1 MSQYWHSLTTEEV
14 LDSLKTSRSGLSED
28 EVADRQEQYGINL
41 LTKKKGNSVLKL
53 LWQQLS
59 NPLIYV
65 LLVAIA
71 LAFLMGKVTDAFVIL
86 SVVLINTFIG
96 FLQEWGADRTIRSL
110 MDMAPEFTVVKRNGV
125 QKNIP
130 SRNLVPGDL
139 VLLQAGDKVSADLR
153 LCQVKSFQCE
163 EASLTGES
171 VPVTKTTDPADVAA
185 GIGDRHCMAF
195 AGTLV
200 SHGTAEG
207 IVVKTGMQTEIGK
220 ISSLLQETPNQETP
234 MVKAIGRLGA
244 WITIAIILV
253 SLLLFAVAMARNYP
267 FADAALSA
275 ITLAVAAI
283 PEGLPAVITIASAI
297 GVKRMAQRKAI
308 IRHLPAVETLGSTT
322 VICSDKTGTLTRNVM
337 TVTGLWTGEKHYQVT
352 DEAILYDE
360 TRVDIAH
367 HAELYQLLVAG
378 TLCND
383 ASTERRNGAEEKVGD
398 PTELAL
404 VEVFEKLGFDD
415 RQLRTSSRR
424 LDEVPFDSDK
434 KFMATLHIH
443 PNGDNIIYLKGAPEV
458 VLPMTTED
466 IAFKTL
472 IRQETLMFADRGNRV
487 LAFASKYVNK
497 ERISEDDLTSGFRFM
512 GLQAMIDPPR
522 PEVRQ
527 SILACQQ
534 AGITVKMITG
544 DHPGTALSIGK
555 ELGIWNE
562 GQPVYAG
569 NDLSAMNHEAYKQA
583 VADAN
588 IFARVSPEHKLKLVE
603 ALQANGDVVA
613 MTGDGVNDA
622 PALKRAN
629 IGVAMGITGTSAAKE
644 AADMILADDNFQS
657 IRAAVEEGRRVYDNL
672 LKSLVFVLPTSIG
685 LGLVT
690 FIAILIFPVTNG
702 QVIRPI
708 LPAQV
713 LWINLITAV
722 ALALPLALEHM
733 EPDIM
738 QRPPR
743 QPNRPMFSKKILLR
757 MFMVSLAMALG
768 TVGMFMWEYHSK
780 LKDGVISAAAIAE
793 AQTMSVTAMV
803 LFQVV
808 YLLNCRSLT
817 HSFFKLSLFSNPAVY
832 IGIAVVISAQLL
844 FIYTPFMNNIFGS
857 MPLSAGAILLT
868 FLVALVLFPLLE
880 IEKKVRLFGE

>member
-14 LDSLKTSRSGLSED
+14 LDTLKTSRSGLSED

-603 ALQANGDVVA
+603 ALQANGAVVA

-817 HSFFKLSLFSNPAVY
+817 HSFFKISLFSNPAVY

>member
-28 EVADRQEQYGINL
+28 EVADRQEQFGINL

-544 DHPGTALSIGK
+544 DHPGTALAIGK
-555 ELGIWNE
+555 ELGIWKE

-603 ALQANGDVVA
+603 ALQANGAVVA

-690 FIAILIFPVTNG
+690 FIAILIFPVTDG

-743 QPNRPMFSKKILLR
+743 QSNRPMFSKKILLR

>member
-603 ALQANGDVVA
+603 ALQANGAVVA

-690 FIAILIFPVTNG
+690 FIAILIFPVTDG

>member
-14 LDSLKTSRSGLSED
+14 LDILKTSRSGLSED

-603 ALQANGDVVA
+603 ALQANGAVVA

>member
-171 VPVTKTTDPADVAA
+171 VPVTKTTDPADVSA

-415 RQLRTSSRR
+415 MQLRTSSRR

-544 DHPGTALSIGK
+544 DHPGTALAIGK
-555 ELGIWNE
+555 ELGIWKE

-569 NDLSAMNHEAYKQA
+569 NDLSAMDHEAYKQA

-588 IFARVSPEHKLKLVE
+588 IFARVSSEHKLKLVE
-603 ALQANGDVVA
+603 ALQANGAVVA

-743 QPNRPMFSKKILLR
+743 QSNRPMFSKKILLR

>member
-41 LTKKKGNSVLKL
+41 LTKKKGNSVLKM

-110 MDMAPEFTVVKRNGV
+110 MDMAPEFAVVKRNGV

-603 ALQANGDVVA
+603 ALQANGAVVA

-817 HSFFKLSLFSNPAVY
+817 HSFFKISLFSNPAVY

>member
-1 MSQYWHSLTTEEV
+1 MSQHWHSLTTKEV
-14 LDSLKTSRSGLSED
+14 FDILKTSRSGLPDD
-28 EVADRQEQYGINL
+28 EVTHRQEQYGINL
-41 LTKKKGNSVLKL
+41 LTKKKGSSVLKL

-110 MDMAPEFTVVKRNGV
+110 MEMAPEFTVVKRDGV

-130 SRNLVPGDL
+130 SRDLVPGDL

-171 VPVTKTTDPADVAA
+171 VSVTKTTDPVDVAA

-207 IVVKTGMQTEIGK
+207 IVVRTGMQTEIGK
-220 ISSLLQETPNQETP
+220 ISSLLQETPSQETP

-322 VICSDKTGTLTRNVM
+322 VICSDKTGTLTKNAM
-337 TVTGLWTGEKHYQVT
+337 TVTGLWTGKKHYQVT
-352 DEAILYDE
+352 DDAIQDGE
-360 TRVDIAH
+360 TKVDIAH

-383 ASTERRNGAEEKVGD
+383 ASTEWRNGAEEKVGD

-404 VEVFEKLGFDD
+404 IEVFEKLGYDD
-415 RQLRTSSRR
+415 RQLRKSSRR
-424 LDEVPFDSDK
+424 LDEMPFDSDK

-458 VLPMTTED
+458 VLPMTSED

-472 IRQETLMFADRGNRV
+472 IRQQTLMFADRGNRV
-487 LAFASKYVNK
+487 LAFASKYVNT
-497 ERISEDDLTSGFRFM
+497 ERISEDDLTTGFRFM

-544 DHPGTALSIGK
+544 DHPGTALAIGK
-555 ELGIWNE
+555 ELSIWNE

-569 NDLSAMNHEAYKQA
+569 NDLSVMDPEAYKQA
-583 VADAN
+583 VAESN

-603 ALQANGDVVA
+603 ALQANGGVVA

-702 QVIRPI
+702 HVIRPI

-743 QPNRPMFSKKILLR
+743 QPNRPMFSKKVLLR

-768 TVGMFMWEYHSK
+768 TVGMFMWEYHSE
-780 LKDGVISAAAIAE
+780 LKDGVISETAIAE
-793 AQTMSVTAMV
+793 AQTMAVTTMV

-832 IGIAVVISAQLL
+832 IGIAVVIFAQLL

-857 MPLSAGAILLT
+857 MPLGSGAILLT
-868 FLVALVLFPLLE
+868 FLIALVLFPLLE

>member
-603 ALQANGDVVA
+603 ALQANGAVVA

-690 FIAILIFPVTNG
+690 FIAILIFPVTDG

-743 QPNRPMFSKKILLR
+743 QSNRPMFSKKILLR

>member
-544 DHPGTALSIGK
+544 DHPGTALAIGK
-555 ELGIWNE
+555 ELGIWKE

-588 IFARVSPEHKLKLVE
+588 IFARVSSEHKLKLVE
-603 ALQANGDVVA
+603 ALQANGAVVA

>member
-171 VPVTKTTDPADVAA
+171 VPVTKTTDPADVSA

-603 ALQANGDVVA
+603 ALQANGAVVA

>member
-1 MSQYWHSLTTEEV
+1 ME
-14 LDSLKTSRSGLSED
+14 
-28 EVADRQEQYGINL
+28 
-41 LTKKKGNSVLKL
+41 
-53 LWQQLS
+53 
-59 NPLIYV
+59 
-65 LLVAIA
+65 
-71 LAFLMGKVTDAFVIL
+71 
-86 SVVLINTFIG
+86 
-96 FLQEWGADRTIRSL
+96 
-110 MDMAPEFTVVKRNGV
+110 MAPEFAVVRREGI
-125 QKNIP
+125 QKSIP
-130 SRNLVPGDL
+130 SRDLVPGDL
-139 VLLQAGDKVSADLR
+139 VLMQAGDKVSADLR

-163 EASLTGES
+163 EAALTGES
-171 VPVTKTTDPADVAA
+171 VPVTKTTEPADVTA
-185 GIGDRHCMAF
+185 GIGDRYCMAF

-207 IVVKTGMQTEIGK
+207 IVVRTGMQTEIGK
-220 ISSLLQETPNQETP
+220 ISSLLQDTPTPETP
-234 MVKAIGRLGA
+234 MVKAIGRMGA

-253 SLLLFAVAMARNYP
+253 SLVLFAVAMARNYP

-297 GVKRMAQRKAI
+297 GVKRMAARKAI

-322 VICSDKTGTLTRNVM
+322 VICSDKTGTLTKNVM
-337 TVTGLWTGEKHYQVT
+337 TVTGLWTGKKHYSVT
-352 DEAILYDE
+352 EDTILDGE
-360 TRVDIAH
+360 TVVDSTQH
-367 HAELYQLLVAG
+367 PELYQLLVAG

-383 ASTERRNGAEEKVGD
+383 ASTEHREGEKEKVGD

-404 VEVFEKLGFDD
+404 VEAFEKLGFDD
-415 RQLRTSSRR
+415 RQLRAMYQR
-424 LDEVPFDSDK
+424 LDEMPFDSDK

-443 PNGDNIIYLKGAPEV
+443 SKNENVIYLKGAPEV
-458 VLPMTTED
+458 VLPMTNED
-466 IAFKTL
+466 TNFKTL
-472 IRQETLMFADRGNRV
+472 IRHETLMSADRGNRV
-487 LAFASKYVNK
+487 LAFASKLVSADK
-497 ERISEDDLTSGFRFM
+497 ISEDDLSAGFRFI

-522 PEVRQ
+522 PEVKQ

-544 DHPGTALSIGK
+544 DHPGTALAIGK
-555 ELGIWNE
+555 DLGIWTE

-569 NDLSAMNHEAYKQA
+569 NDLSGMDSAAYKQA
-583 VADAN
+583 VADSN

-603 ALQANGDVVA
+603 ALQSNGAVVA

-672 LKSLVFVLPTSIG
+672 LKSLVFVLPTSMG

-690 FIAILIFPVTNG
+690 FLAILIFPVSDG
-702 QVIRPI
+702 HVIRPM
-708 LPAQV
+708 LPVQV

-722 ALALPLALEHM
+722 SLALPLALEHM

-738 QRPPR
+738 SRPPR
-743 QPNRPMFSKKILLR
+743 QPDKPMFSKKILLR
-757 MFMVSLAMALG
+757 MFMVALAMALG
-768 TVGMFMWEYHSK
+768 TVGMFMWEYQSE
-780 LKDGVISAAAIAE
+780 LKHGIISSTAIAE
-793 AQTMSVTAMV
+793 AQTMAVTTMV
-803 LFQVV
+803 LFQVI

-817 HSFFKLSLFSNPAVY
+817 HSFFKLSFFSNPAVY
-832 IGIAVVISAQLL
+832 IGIGVVIVAQLL

-857 MPLSAGAILLT
+857 MPLSTEAMLLT
-868 FLVALVLFPLLE
+868 FLIALVLFPLLE

>member
-14 LDSLKTSRSGLSED
+14 LDTLKTSRSGLSED

-603 ALQANGDVVA
+603 ALQANGAVVA

-690 FIAILIFPVTNG
+690 FIAILIFPVTDG

>member
-14 LDSLKTSRSGLSED
+14 LDTLKTSRSGLSED

-603 ALQANGDVVA
+603 ALQANGAVVA

>member
-544 DHPGTALSIGK
+544 DHPGTALAIGK
-555 ELGIWNE
+555 ELGIWKE

-588 IFARVSPEHKLKLVE
+588 IFARVSSEHKLKLVE
-603 ALQANGDVVA
+603 ALQANGAVVA

-743 QPNRPMFSKKILLR
+743 QSNRPMFSKKILLR

>member
-14 LDSLKTSRSGLSED
+14 LDTLKTSRSGLSED

-171 VPVTKTTDPADVAA
+171 VPVTKTTDPADVSA

-544 DHPGTALSIGK
+544 DHPGTALAIGK
-555 ELGIWNE
+555 ELGIWKE

-569 NDLSAMNHEAYKQA
+569 NDLSAMDHEAYKQA

-588 IFARVSPEHKLKLVE
+588 IFARVSSEHKLKLVE
-603 ALQANGDVVA
+603 ALQANGAVVA

-743 QPNRPMFSKKILLR
+743 QSNRPMFSKKILLR

>member
-65 LLVAIA
+65 LLVAIS

-367 HAELYQLLVAG
+367 HAELYQLLGAG

-383 ASTERRNGAEEKVGD
+383 ASTERRNG
-398 PTELAL
+398 
-404 VEVFEKLGFDD
+404 
-415 RQLRTSSRR
+415 
-424 LDEVPFDSDK
+424 
-434 KFMATLHIH
+434 
-443 PNGDNIIYLKGAPEV
+443 
-458 VLPMTTED
+458 
-466 IAFKTL
+466 
-472 IRQETLMFADRGNRV
+472 
-487 LAFASKYVNK
+487 
-497 ERISEDDLTSGFRFM
+497 
-512 GLQAMIDPPR
+512 
-522 PEVRQ
+522 
-527 SILACQQ
+527 
-534 AGITVKMITG
+534 
-544 DHPGTALSIGK
+544 
-555 ELGIWNE
+555 
-562 GQPVYAG
+562 
-569 NDLSAMNHEAYKQA
+569 
-583 VADAN
+583 
-588 IFARVSPEHKLKLVE
+588 
-603 ALQANGDVVA
+603 
-613 MTGDGVNDA
+613 
-622 PALKRAN
+622 
-629 IGVAMGITGTSAAKE
+629 
-644 AADMILADDNFQS
+644 
-657 IRAAVEEGRRVYDNL
+657 
-672 LKSLVFVLPTSIG
+672 
-685 LGLVT
+685 
-690 FIAILIFPVTNG
+690 
-702 QVIRPI
+702 
-708 LPAQV
+708 
-713 LWINLITAV
+713 
-722 ALALPLALEHM
+722 
-733 EPDIM
+733 
-738 QRPPR
+738 
-743 QPNRPMFSKKILLR
+743 
-757 MFMVSLAMALG
+757 
-768 TVGMFMWEYHSK
+768 
-780 LKDGVISAAAIAE
+780 
-793 AQTMSVTAMV
+793 
-803 LFQVV
+803 
-808 YLLNCRSLT
+808 
-817 HSFFKLSLFSNPAVY
+817 
-832 IGIAVVISAQLL
+832 
-844 FIYTPFMNNIFGS
+844 
-857 MPLSAGAILLT
+857 
-868 FLVALVLFPLLE
+868 
-880 IEKKVRLFGE
+880 

>member
-1 MSQYWHSLTTEEV
+1 
-14 LDSLKTSRSGLSED
+14 
-28 EVADRQEQYGINL
+28 VADRQEQYGINL

-171 VPVTKTTDPADVAA
+171 VPVTKTTDPADVSA

-415 RQLRTSSRR
+415 MQLRTSSRR

-544 DHPGTALSIGK
+544 DHPGTALAIGK
-555 ELGIWNE
+555 ELGIWKE

-569 NDLSAMNHEAYKQA
+569 NDLSAMDHEAYKQA

-588 IFARVSPEHKLKLVE
+588 IFARVSSEHKLKLVE
-603 ALQANGDVVA
+603 ALQANGAVVA

>member
-1 MSQYWHSLTTEEV
+1 MSKPWHSLNIEEV
-14 LDSLKTSRSGLSED
+14 FSVLQTSRSGLSGTDGEK
-28 EVADRQEQYGINL
+28 RQAQYGLNL
-41 LTKKKGNSVLKL
+41 LQKKKGNGVLTL

-65 LLVAIA
+65 LLGATA
-71 LAFLMGKVTDAFVIL
+71 LALLMGKATDALVIL
-86 SVVLINTFIG
+86 SVVVINTLIG

-110 MDMAPEFTVVKRNGV
+110 MGMAPEFAVVKRDGI
-125 QKNIP
+125 QKNIQAQD
-130 SRNLVPGDL
+130 LVPGDL

-163 EASLTGES
+163 EAALTGES
-171 VPVTKTTDPADVAA
+171 VPVTKNTDPVTPDA

-207 IVVKTGMQTEIGK
+207 IVVRTGMQTEIGK
-220 ISSLLQETPNQETP
+220 ISSLLQDTPSPKTP

-253 SLLLFAVAMARNYP
+253 SLLLFAVAMARDYP
-267 FADAALSA
+267 IADAALSA

-297 GVKRMAQRKAI
+297 GVKRMAARRAI

-337 TVTGLWTGEKHYQVT
+337 TVTGLWTGNQYYRVT
-352 DEAILYDE
+352 EDTILDGSSPA
-360 TRVDIAH
+360 DALQNP
-367 HAELYQLLVAG
+367 ELYQLLSAG

-383 ASTERRNGAEEKVGD
+383 ASTEQRNGNKEKVGD

-404 VEVFEKLGFDD
+404 IEAFEKIGRDD
-415 RQLRTSSRR
+415 RELRSKYTR

-434 KFMATLHIH
+434 KYMATLHVH
-443 PNGDNIIYLKGAPEV
+443 ERGENIIYLKGAPES
-458 VLPMTTED
+458 VLPMLTENE
-466 IAFKTL
+466 AFISGIREQTL
-472 IRQETLMFADRGNRV
+472 KFADQGNRV
-487 LAFASKYVNK
+487 LAFACKAVK
-497 ERISEDDLTSGFRFM
+497 VGRIEEHDLTGGFRFI

-522 PEVRQ
+522 TEVKD
-527 SILACQQ
+527 SILACQN

-544 DHPGTALSIGK
+544 DHPGTALAIGK
-555 ELGIWNE
+555 ELGIWTE
-562 GQPVYAG
+562 GQAVYSGQDLAG
-569 NDLSAMNHEAYKQA
+569 MDAEAYKQA
-583 VADAN
+583 VAHSN
-588 IFARVSPEHKLKLVE
+588 VFARVSPEHKLRLVE
-603 ALQANGDVVA
+603 ALQSNGSVVA

-629 IGVAMGITGTSAAKE
+629 IGVAMGITGTAAAKE

-672 LKSLVFVLPTSIG
+672 LKSLVFVLPTSMG

-690 FIAILIFPVTNG
+690 FLAILIFPASDG
-702 QVIRPI
+702 HVIRPI
-708 LPAQV
+708 LPVQV

-722 ALALPLALEHM
+722 SLALPLALEDM

-743 QPNRPMFSKKILLR
+743 QPDQPMFSKKILLR
-757 MFMVSLAMALG
+757 MFMVALAMALG
-768 TVGMFMWEYHSK
+768 TIGMFMWEYQTE
-780 LKDGVISAAAIAE
+780 LKHGIISATAISE
-793 AQTMSVTAMV
+793 AQTMAVTTMV

-808 YLLNCRSLT
+808 YLLNCRSLS
-817 HSFFKLSLFSNPAVY
+817 HSFFKLSMFSNPAIY
-832 IGIAVVISAQLL
+832 LGIALVIIAQGLY
-844 FIYTPFMNNIFGS
+844 IYTPFMNNIFGS
-857 MPLSAGAILLT
+857 MPLGPNALL
-868 FLVALVLFPLLE
+868 LNCLIALVLFPLLE
-880 IEKKVRLFGE
+880 LEKKVRLFGE

>member
-603 ALQANGDVVA
+603 ALQANGAVVA

>member
-1 MSQYWHSLTTEEV
+1 
-14 LDSLKTSRSGLSED
+14 
-28 EVADRQEQYGINL
+28 
-41 LTKKKGNSVLKL
+41 
-53 LWQQLS
+53 
-59 NPLIYV
+59 
-65 LLVAIA
+65 
-71 LAFLMGKVTDAFVIL
+71 
-86 SVVLINTFIG
+86 
-96 FLQEWGADRTIRSL
+96 
-110 MDMAPEFTVVKRNGV
+110 
-125 QKNIP
+125 
-130 SRNLVPGDL
+130 
-139 VLLQAGDKVSADLR
+139 
-153 LCQVKSFQCE
+153 
-163 EASLTGES
+163 
-171 VPVTKTTDPADVAA
+171 
-185 GIGDRHCMAF
+185 
-195 AGTLV
+195 
-200 SHGTAEG
+200 
-207 IVVKTGMQTEIGK
+207 
-220 ISSLLQETPNQETP
+220 
-234 MVKAIGRLGA
+234 
-244 WITIAIILV
+244 
-253 SLLLFAVAMARNYP
+253 
-267 FADAALSA
+267 
-275 ITLAVAAI
+275 
-283 PEGLPAVITIASAI
+283 
-297 GVKRMAQRKAI
+297 
-308 IRHLPAVETLGSTT
+308 
-322 VICSDKTGTLTRNVM
+322 
-337 TVTGLWTGEKHYQVT
+337 
-352 DEAILYDE
+352 
-360 TRVDIAH
+360 
-367 HAELYQLLVAG
+367 
-378 TLCND
+378 
-383 ASTERRNGAEEKVGD
+383 
-398 PTELAL
+398 
-404 VEVFEKLGFDD
+404 
-415 RQLRTSSRR
+415 
-424 LDEVPFDSDK
+424 
-434 KFMATLHIH
+434 
-443 PNGDNIIYLKGAPEV
+443 
-458 VLPMTTED
+458 
-466 IAFKTL
+466 
-472 IRQETLMFADRGNRV
+472 
-487 LAFASKYVNK
+487 
-497 ERISEDDLTSGFRFM
+497 
-512 GLQAMIDPPR
+512 
-522 PEVRQ
+522 
-527 SILACQQ
+527 
-534 AGITVKMITG
+534 MITG
-544 DHPGTALSIGK
+544 DHPGTALAIGK
-555 ELGIWNE
+555 ELGIWKE

-569 NDLSAMNHEAYKQA
+569 NDLSAMDHEAYKQA

-690 FIAILIFPVTNG
+690 FIAILIFPVTDG

>member
-1 MSQYWHSLTTEEV
+1 MSKPWHSLSIEEV
-14 LDSLKTSRSGLSED
+14 FNVLQTSRSGLSGTDGEN
-28 EVADRQEQYGINL
+28 RRIQYGLNL
-41 LTKKKGNSVLKL
+41 LQKKKGNGVLKL

-65 LLVAIA
+65 LLGATVLA
-71 LAFLMGKVTDAFVIL
+71 LLMGKATDALVIL
-86 SVVLINTFIG
+86 SVVVINTLIG

-110 MDMAPEFTVVKRNGV
+110 MGMAPEFAVVKRDGI
-125 QKNIP
+125 QKNIQAQD
-130 SRNLVPGDL
+130 LVPGDL

-163 EASLTGES
+163 EAALTGES
-171 VPVTKTTDPADVAA
+171 VPVIKNTDPVLPES

-207 IVVKTGMQTEIGK
+207 IVVRTGMQTEIGK
-220 ISSLLQETPNQETP
+220 ISSLLQDTPSPETP

-253 SLLLFAVAMARNYP
+253 SLLLFAVAMARDYP
-267 FADAALSA
+267 IADAALSA

-297 GVKRMAQRKAI
+297 GVKRMAARKAI

-337 TVTGLWTGEKHYQVT
+337 TVTGLWTGKQYYRVT
-352 DEAILYDE
+352 EDTIMEGSSRADVLESSDLY
-360 TRVDIAH
+360 H
-367 HAELYQLLVAG
+367 LLAAG

-383 ASTERRNGAEEKVGD
+383 ASTEQRNGKEEKVGD

-404 VEVFEKLGFDD
+404 IEAFEKLGTDD
-415 RQLRTSSRR
+415 RELRSRYPR

-434 KFMATLHIH
+434 KYMATLHGH
-443 PNGDNIIYLKGAPEV
+443 ENGENIVYLKGAPEV
-458 VLPMTTED
+458 VLPMLIEHTDFTTTIREQ
-466 IAFKTL
+466 TL
-472 IRQETLMFADRGNRV
+472 NFADQGNRV
-487 LAFASKYVNK
+487 LAFAYKSVKT
-497 ERISEDDLTSGFRFM
+497 ERIEERDLTGGFRFI

-522 PEVRQ
+522 TEVKD
-527 SILACQQ
+527 SILACQN

-544 DHPGTALSIGK
+544 DHPGTALAIGK
-555 ELGIWNE
+555 ELGIWTE
-562 GQPVYAG
+562 GQAVYSGQDLAG
-569 NDLSAMNHEAYKQA
+569 MDAEAYKQA
-583 VADAN
+583 VAHSN
-588 IFARVSPEHKLKLVE
+588 VFARVSPEHKLRLVE
-603 ALQANGDVVA
+603 ALQSNGSVVA

-629 IGVAMGITGTSAAKE
+629 IGVAMGITGTAAAKE

-672 LKSLVFVLPTSIG
+672 LKSLVFVLPTSMG

-690 FIAILIFPVTNG
+690 FLAILIFPASDG
-702 QVIRPI
+702 HVIRPI
-708 LPAQV
+708 LPVQV

-722 ALALPLALEHM
+722 SLALPLALEDM

-738 QRPPR
+738 RRPPR
-743 QPNRPMFSKKILLR
+743 QPEQPMFSKKILLR
-757 MFMVSLAMALG
+757 MFMVALAMALG
-768 TVGMFMWEYHSK
+768 TIGMFMWEYQTE
-780 LKDGVISAAAIAE
+780 LKHGIISATAISE
-793 AQTMSVTAMV
+793 AQTMAVTTMV

-808 YLLNCRSLT
+808 YLLNCRSLS
-817 HSFFKLSLFSNPAVY
+817 HSFFKLSMFSNPAIY
-832 IGIAVVISAQLL
+832 LGIALVIIAQGLY
-844 FIYTPFMNNIFGS
+844 IYTPFMNNIFGS
-857 MPLSAGAILLT
+857 MPLGPNALL
-868 FLVALVLFPLLE
+868 LNCLIALVLFPLLE
-880 IEKKVRLFGE
+880 LEKKVRLFGE